1 MDVKRRKNKKKAHIS
16 GVGYVEI
23 AIVLSHKTTDRLMFL
38 FLLPTMDSKSR
49 HQLQVEADCLKNTF
63 V

>member
-1 MDVKRRKNKKKAHIS
+1 MLREERIKKKKAHIN
-16 GVGYVEI
+16 GVGYVQI
-23 AIVLSHKTTDRLMFL
+23 AIVLSHKTTDRLMFF

-49 HQLQVEADCLKNTF
+49 HQLQVEAECLKNIF